1 MYSYSF
7 SAWMPALIVRTYG
20 LSPADSGL
28 WLGVVILLTAPVG
41 VMTGSIISQKLRGS
55 YGNGA
60 ALRVGVIA
68 NFSALIPAMLLTLAP
83 TFWLGLL
90 LIGVTQFLITL
101 PFGVAPAALHEVTP
115 NQYRGQIIA
124 IYLFFINLIGLGLG
138 PLFVGLITDY
148 VFGDESMLRYSM
160 LIIAVVLLPLS
171 GFILARS
178 TITFLDFKESV

>member
-1 MYSYSF
+1 
-7 SAWMPALIVRTYG
+7 
-20 LSPADSGL
+20 
-28 WLGVVILLTAPVG
+28 
-41 VMTGSIISQKLRGS
+41 
-55 YGNGA
+55 
-60 ALRVGVIA
+60 
-68 NFSALIPAMLLTLAP
+68 
-83 TFWLGLL
+83 LGLL
-90 LIGVTQFLITL
+90 LIGVTQFLVTL
-101 PFGVAPAALHEVTP
+101 PFAVAPVALHEVTP